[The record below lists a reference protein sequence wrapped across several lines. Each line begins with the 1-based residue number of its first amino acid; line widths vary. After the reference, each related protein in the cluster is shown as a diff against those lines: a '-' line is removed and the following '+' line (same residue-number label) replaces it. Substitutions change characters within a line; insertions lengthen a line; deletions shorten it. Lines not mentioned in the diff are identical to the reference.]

1 MEDPP
6 RNKATKIVD
15 TPSVHDLI
23 VAHQEPERPDFAR
36 LRAAFEKN
44 QGRILEEY
52 YALNFPAA
60 LLLVAQKRGRWSRGV
75 VYKTR
80 LFYDPSRST
89 PEFDAVFRSAR
100 RVERKYAVLLRGRVQ
115 EILTQ
120 GIYTTGAH
128 LLAVLD
134 AMSAT
139 RDRTAVEAK
148 RILGAAG
155 AAKKETKQIERYA
168 YVAAMK
174 SALIRY
180 LSGIFLGALVVVAG
194 VYSASALS
202 LRLENGAPVV
212 VCLACGGL
220 GAMVSVM
227 VRITN
232 RRKVQVGIDQGRFVT
247 VLSGAFRSIIGAVFG
262 AVLFVLVAGGLLP
275 IAMPGAAEK
284 IWLFFAGLS
293 FLAGFSERW
302 AQDTIIRTLPGASDA
317 TGVLPVD
324 SERTQVESAAKP
336 RLAAAAKPQL
346 DAGQGMDDS

>member
-1 MEDPP
+1 
-6 RNKATKIVD
+6 
-15 TPSVHDLI
+15 LI
-23 VAHQEPERPDFAR
+23 IAHQETGRPNFAR
-36 LRAAFEKN
+36 LRTAFEKN

-52 YALNFPAA
+52 YALRFPAA
-60 LLLVAQKRGRWSRGV
+60 LLLVAQPRPGRSRGI

-89 PEFDAVFRSAR
+89 PEFDDVFRSAR

-134 AMSAT
+134 AMSGPNS
-139 RDRTAVEAK
+139 RTEEESS
-148 RILGAAG
+148 RITNAAG
-155 AAKKETKQIERYA
+155 AAKKETRQIERYA
-168 YVAAMK
+168 DVAAMK

-180 LSGIFLGALVVVAG
+180 LSGIFLGALVVALC
-194 VYSASALS
+194 VYSATVVPLT
-202 LRLENGAPVV
+202 LENGASVA
-212 VCLACGGL
+212 VCLACGGI

-262 AVLFVLVAGGLLP
+262 AVLFVLVVGGLLP
-275 IAMPGAAEK
+275 IATPEK
-284 IWLFFAGLS
+284 GEEVSLFFAGLA

-302 AQDTIIRTLPGASDA
+302 AQDTIVRTLPGAPD
-317 TGVLPVD
+317 TPD
-324 SERTQVESAAKP
+324 P
-336 RLAAAAKPQL
+336 RIT
-346 DAGQGMDDS
+346 DAGQGKDS